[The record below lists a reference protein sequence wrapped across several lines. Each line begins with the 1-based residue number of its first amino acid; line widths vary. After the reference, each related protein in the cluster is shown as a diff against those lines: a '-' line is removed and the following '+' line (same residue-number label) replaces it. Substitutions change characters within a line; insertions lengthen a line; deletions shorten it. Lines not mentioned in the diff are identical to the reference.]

1 VNQTQVGCP
10 QIRTAGE
17 PDAEGLATMLTGL
30 ADHSLYFRFQAA
42 IGRPPRP
49 ALLLRL
55 LRPTG
60 GAWVATRDDSIVGH
74 AMWAWVANSAEPT
87 AELAVVISEA
97 EQRRG
102 LGVRMLTMAA
112 ADAYDAGAKHF
123 LLVVN
128 AANDRVARMVRRR
141 WPTAPVE
148 RDGPLLNFIVPADPH
163 GRTMAEGTPAV
174 ERSVDAGT
182 RRTGAGRLAAAAK

>member
-1 VNQTQVGCP
+1 
-10 QIRTAGE
+10 
-17 PDAEGLATMLTGL
+17 
-30 ADHSLYFRFQAA
+30 
-42 IGRPPRP
+42 
-49 ALLLRL
+49 
-55 LRPTG
+55 
-60 GAWVATRDDSIVGH
+60 
-74 AMWAWVANSAEPT
+74 MWAWVANSAEPT